1 VPCGKGT
8 YIDTMRSDTKV
19 VINPKD
25 MVPMDGNTSAAYVA
39 YANTEVS
46 FIYPISPATSMGE
59 AMDTFSA
66 AGKTNCVSHQQ
77 VRVEVMQSE
86 GGAAGAVHGALAAG
100 ALSATF
106 TASQGLLLMI
116 PNMYLIAGELMPC
129 VMHVSARTLAKQA
142 LCIYNDH
149 SDVMAVRQTGWSLL
163 CSNSP
168 QEVMDLGLVSHLATV
183 KARVPILHFF
193 DGNRTS
199 HEINKIHRIPY
210 EDMEQLI
217 RHDLIDKNL
226 RSLSLNPVNPIAR
239 GTGQRPDIFFQSN
252 MASERFYRE
261 CTQHIESSMEELEA
275 LTGRRYNLFDY
286 FGHPQAE
293 HVAVIMGSAGN
304 TTQQL
309 VRSMISESDAKVGV
323 IKVRCYRPWSAEHFF
338 AAMPDTVQR
347 VAVLDRTREE
357 GALGNPLF
365 LDVSVSLK
373 ESERFNHVLATGGSI
388 GIGQKEASPAMI
400 AAVFENLKAD
410 KPKLR
415 YTVGINDDVTFTSL
429 SYNLDKRAN
438 DDSLPDTTRQCIF
451 WGLGSDGT
459 VGANKEGI
467 KMIGD
472 NTPLNCQGFFAY
484 DSKKSGGVTCSQL
497 RFGPDPIEAEYQIT
511 SADYIAVHNSSDQFI
526 KKLDLL
532 QAIKPN
538 GIFVLNSP
546 WKTIEEF
553 EERFPARMR
562 RQIAQNQV
570 QFYNI
575 DAGHIAREV
584 GLKGRINMIMQSVF
598 YKLGDVIP
606 AEEATNLLK
615 SSIKRMFGK
624 KGEEVVNMNISA
636 VDQAA
641 ANLVKVE
648 YPESWA
654 TATDSKQVID
664 EWDHLLYS
672 GIPDFVTNI
681 MEPCMQWQGD
691 ELPVSAFEPGGAFP
705 VGTTRYER
713 RGAAPEIPVWIADK
727 CTQCNYCAIVC
738 PHAVIRPFLLNKEEM
753 KGAPA
758 EYQARKAQG
767 GSEFGGLQFSIQVA
781 PMDCTGCAVC
791 VQSCPDDALFMAD
804 FEKHAHE
811 QLPHFEY
818 SMSCSNKQPGD
829 KYSVKGSQFE
839 QPLLEFH
846 GACAGCGET
855 PYVKLVTQLFGQQMM
870 IANASG
876 CSSVWGGTCTTHP
889 YTVNKETGHGPAW
902 GRSLFEDNAEY
913 GYGMALASLQRRKR
927 LLIAVQNVTQN
938 VAEDSLSKPEL
949 LTLLKKWV
957 KTYDNFTAN
966 NAICDELDRSGFLSQ
981 CQQDHPLIYNIWKQ
995 RDMFRPQS
1003 QWLIGG
1009 DGWAYDI
1016 GQAGLDHILSKGE
1029 NINILILDTEI
1040 YSNTGGQSSKA
1051 SVAGQVTKFESLG
1064 KSRQKKE
1071 LGQTAMAYGDVYV
1084 ASCSLGADYN
1094 QTVKAFKEAAEY
1106 PGTSIIMAYSP
1117 CIDWGIDT
1125 KDMADIQRV
1134 AVETGYWELYRY
1146 DPRLAAKGQNPMTL
1160 DSRRI
1165 KKPIQKYL
1173 QSENRF
1179 RQLQRQHKER
1189 ADALQGSLETWI
1201 TGRHDKLLRQSMDD
1215 LELLDFLKAQ
1225 LGEEITGEKILILYG
1240 SETGNA
1246 AEFSQIV
1253 GSDLQKRGVRVKAMA
1268 CDDYD
1273 PSDLCKEQTVL
1284 FLVATCGQGELP
1296 ANCKEMYA
1304 ALSGA
1309 EDGALGDL
1317 SETKV
1322 AVFGMGDSHY
1332 VYFNE
1337 AAKMFDEVLRN
1348 QLGAAM
1354 IVEDYGK
1361 GDDQDDEKYES
1372 AWEEFAPSLF
1382 TKLMLPEPERVL
1394 LPASYRAELHDDR
1407 SEVEADIVVPGG
1419 AQIVPVVEN
1428 RLLTPT
1434 DYDRDTRHYAFDT
1447 NGMDYEV
1454 GDSLGIYPHNDAAK
1468 VSEFCEW
1475 YGLNESAVLRLE
1487 DTLPDRN
1494 EAQSLPS
1501 NLTVQQLFSQ
1511 VLDVFG
1517 RPKRRFYELLSLV
1530 ATDAAEQSAL
1540 EALSKGGDEY
1550 LANIAETVTHSDL
1563 LKRFRS
1569 ARPSVEHL
1577 MDYIPRIKPRL
1588 YSIASSPNESPDSI
1602 ALCIVVDDWTTPSGV
1617 YRRGLA
1623 SDYLTHRLPGTATER
1638 VVAKVNAGVV
1648 AMPSTHTVP
1657 MVMAGL
1663 GTGLAPLRGMV
1674 RDRSFAVQQGEIS
1687 QQDAGDMTLFFGA
1700 RYRRNEFLYESEWE
1714 DFHDGGR
1721 GPLTHLRTAFSRDQE
1736 HKIYIQDR
1744 IMEDPELIYEY
1755 LVNQKGYFYACG
1767 SSAVQDL
1774 KHYVAKCIAKA
1785 GSMTEEDAAQYV
1797 TEMMIENRYCIESW

>member
-1 VPCGKGT
+1 
-8 YIDTMRSDTKV
+8 MMSDTKV
-19 VINPKD
+19 EINQKD
-25 MVPMDGNTSAAYVA
+25 LVPMDGNTSAAYVA

-66 AGKTNCVSHQQ
+66 AGKTNCISHQQ

-100 ALSATF
+100 ALSSTF

-163 CSNSP
+163 CSNSA
-168 QEVMDLGLVSHLATV
+168 QEVMDLGLVAHLATV

-199 HEINKIHRIPY
+199 HSIQKIHRIPY
-210 EDMEQLI
+210 EDMEKLI
-217 RHDLIDKNL
+217 RLDLIDKNL
-226 RSLSLNPVNPIAR
+226 RSNSLNPVAPIAR

-261 CTQHIESSMEELEA
+261 CTKHIEESMQEVESI
-275 LTGRRYNLFDY
+275 TGRRYNLFDY

-293 HVAVIMGSAGN
+293 NVAIIMGSAGN
-304 TTQQL
+304 TTQQF
-309 VRSMISESDAKVGV
+309 VRSQIAANNAKIGV
-323 IKVRCYRPWSAEHFF
+323 VKVRCYRPWSTQHFF
-338 AAMPDTVQR
+338 ASLPDTVKR

-365 LDVSVSLK
+365 LDVAVSLK
-373 ESERFNHVLATGGSI
+373 ESGKHQDVLATGGSI
-388 GIGQKEASPAMI
+388 GIGQKEITPVMI
-400 AAVFENLKAD
+400 EAVFNNLAAAQ
-410 KPKLR
+410 PKTR

-429 SYNLDKRAN
+429 DYSHNKQDNDK
-438 DDSLPDTTRQCIF
+438 SLPDSTRQCLF

-459 VGANKEGI
+459 VGANKEAI

-472 NTPLNCQGFFAY
+472 HTDLHCQGYFAY
-484 DSKKSGGVTCSQL
+484 DSKKSGGVTLSQL
-497 RFGPDPIEAEYQIT
+497 RFGPEKIEAEYQIT
-511 SADYIAVHNSSDQFI
+511 SADYIAVHNSSNQFI
-526 KKLDLL
+526 AKLDLL

-546 WKTIEEF
+546 WKSMEEF
-553 EERFPARMR
+553 EEKLPARMK
-562 RQIAQNQV
+562 RQIAQNHV

-575 DAGHIAREV
+575 DAGHIAREI

-598 YKLGDVIP
+598 YKLGNVIP
-606 AEEATNLLK
+606 ADEAVALLK

-624 KGEEVVNMNISA
+624 KGEEIVNMNIGA

-641 ANLVKVE
+641 AALQKVE
-648 YPESWA
+648 YPREQWL
-654 TATDSKQVID
+654 TAQDSKREID

-681 MEPCMQWQGD
+681 MEPCMNWEGD
-691 ELPVSAFEPGGAFP
+691 ELPVSAFEPGGVFP

-738 PHAVIRPFLLNKEEM
+738 PHAVIRPFLLNKEEAKNAP
-753 KGAPA
+753 KGY
-758 EYQARKAQG
+758 EYRKAQG
-767 GSEFGGLQFSIQVA
+767 GSELGGLNFSIQVA

-791 VQSCPDDALFMAD
+791 VQSCPDDALFMGEFGEYAT
-804 FEKHAHE
+804 A
-811 QLPHFEY
+811 QLPNFEY
-818 SMSCSNKQPGD
+818 SMNLPNRQPMD
-829 KYSVKGSQFE
+829 KFSVKGSQFE

-855 PYVKLVTQLFGQQMM
+855 PYVKLVTQMFGQQMM

-927 LLIAVQNVTQN
+927 LFMAVQNVIQN
-938 VAEDSLSKPEL
+938 VSEDSLSNPQL
-949 LTLLKKWV
+949 ITYLKKWV

-966 NAICDELDRSGFLSQ
+966 NAICDEIDTAGILSE
-981 CQQDHPLIYNIWKQ
+981 CHQDHPLVYNIYKQ

-1016 GQAGLDHILSKGE
+1016 GSGGLDHIMSKGE

-1051 SVAGQVTKFESLG
+1051 SVQGQVTKFESLG
-1064 KSRQKKE
+1064 KTRQKKE
-1071 LGQTAMAYGDVYV
+1071 LGQTAIAYGDVYV
-1084 ASCSLGADYN
+1084 ASVSLGADYN
-1094 QTVKAFKEAAEY
+1094 QTVKALREAAEY
-1106 PGTSIIMAYSP
+1106 PGTSVIMAYSP

-1146 DPRLAAKGQNPMTL
+1146 DPRLAVKGQNPMQL

-1165 KKPIQKYL
+1165 KKPIKKYL
-1173 QSENRF
+1173 ESENRF

-1189 ADALQGSLETWI
+1189 AEALQGSLEDWI
-1201 TGRHDKLLRQSMDD
+1201 VSRHDKLLRQSMDD
-1215 LELLDFLKAQ
+1215 LELLDFLKEQ
-1225 LGEEITGEKILILYG
+1225 LGEDVSGDKMLILYG

-1253 GSDLQKRGVRVKAMA
+1253 ASDLQKRGLRTKVMA

-1273 PSDLCKEQTVL
+1273 FNNLPKEQTVL
-1284 FLVATCGQGELP
+1284 FLLATCGQGELP
-1296 ANCKEMYA
+1296 ANCKDMYSE
-1304 ALSGA
+1304 LSKIGA
-1309 EDGALGDL
+1309 DDLDL
-1317 SETKV
+1317 SDTKV
-1322 AVFGMGDSHY
+1322 AIFGMGDSHY

-1337 AAKMFDEVLRN
+1337 AARLYDDLFRN
-1348 QLGAAM
+1348 KLKASM
-1354 IVEDYGK
+1354 IMEDFGR

-1372 AWEEFAPSLF
+1372 AWEEFGPSVF
-1382 TKLMLPEPERVL
+1382 TKLMLPEPERIL
-1394 LPASYRAELHDDR
+1394 LPASYSAELHSNV
-1407 SEVEADIVVPGG
+1407 SEVESEIVLPDG
-1419 AQIVPVVEN
+1419 AKMVDVVEN
-1428 RLLTPT
+1428 RLLTPVE
-1434 DYDRDTRHYAFDT
+1434 YDRDTRHYVFDT
-1447 NGMDYEV
+1447 TGMPYEV
-1454 GDSLGIYPHNDAAK
+1454 GDSLGIYAHNDSAK
-1468 VSEFCEW
+1468 VSEFCQW
-1475 YGLNESAVLRLE
+1475 YGFNENDVLRLHA
-1487 DTLPDRN
+1487 DGGDRKDGLP
-1494 EAQSLPS
+1494 E
-1501 NLTVQQLFSQ
+1501 NLTIAQLFGQ
-1511 VLDVFG
+1511 VLDIFG

-1530 ATDAAEQSAL
+1530 ASDESERGAL
-1540 EALSKGGDEY
+1540 ENLSNEQY
-1550 LANIAETVTHSDL
+1550 RANVAETKTHADL
-1563 LKRFRS
+1563 LREYPS
-1569 ARPSVEHL
+1569 ARPSIEH
-1577 MDYIPRIKPRL
+1577 MIDYIPRIKPRL
-1588 YSIASSPNESPDSI
+1588 YSIASSPAEHPDNI

-1617 YRRGLA
+1617 YRRGLC
-1623 SDYLTHRLPGTATER
+1623 SNYLTTRTPDHKDT
-1638 VVAKVNAGVV
+1638 VIAKVNAGVV
-1648 AMPSTHTVP
+1648 SMPNTHSVP
-1657 MVMAGL
+1657 LVMAGL

-1674 RDRSFAVQQGEIS
+1674 RDRVWHIENDPDVQKEG
-1687 QQDAGDMTLFFGA
+1687 AGDMALYFGA
-1700 RYRRNEFLYESEWE
+1700 RYRKNEFLYEDEWE
-1714 DFHDGGR
+1714 QFHQAGK
-1721 GPLTHLRTAFSRDQE
+1721 GPLTHLRTAFSRDQA
-1736 HKIYIQDR
+1736 HKIYIQDK
-1744 IMEDPELIYEY
+1744 IMEDPELIYDY
-1755 LVNQKGYFYACG
+1755 LVNKNGYFYACG

-1774 KHYVAKCIAKA
+1774 RHHVAKCIAKV
-1785 GSMTEEDAAQYV
+1785 GNMSEQDAADYV
-1797 TEMMIENRYCIESW
+1797 TKMMIENRYCIESW